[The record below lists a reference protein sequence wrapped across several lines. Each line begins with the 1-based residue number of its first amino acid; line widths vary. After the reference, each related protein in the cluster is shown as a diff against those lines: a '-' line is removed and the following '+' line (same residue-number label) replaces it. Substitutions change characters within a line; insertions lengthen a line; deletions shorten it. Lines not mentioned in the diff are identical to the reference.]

1 MAGADGS
8 EVQLSVRV
16 LTIALAL
23 TLWIALGSLVL
34 AMANLG
40 GNPVRRVFIGVA
52 FVLAAALAL
61 LCRDGVC
68 RALRSHPSTMVAVA
82 IVSLC
87 AVVADGIDG
96 PYFAL
101 TETAI
106 GVTAV
111 VARPRTVW
119 LCVAVLEAGY
129 AGAVFVVRSP
139 GQLAGVLGAL
149 FAYPFVACVLLGL
162 AGLYKRFLVNVD
174 EVVVA
179 IRSGSPALTPAL
191 TRAIALGGGDP
202 VKLLGAPPPLS
213 GLSTDELRV
222 VAGLAS
228 GARPKQLAY
237 AWGVSLP
244 TVRKHIRLAKRK
256 TGARTL
262 PELAAMAA
270 RHDTPDAQP

>member
-1 MAGADGS
+1 
-8 EVQLSVRV
+8 
-16 LTIALAL
+16 
-23 TLWIALGSLVL
+23 
-34 AMANLG
+34 
-40 GNPVRRVFIGVA
+40 
-52 FVLAAALAL
+52 
-61 LCRDGVC
+61 
-68 RALRSHPSTMVAVA
+68 
-82 IVSLC
+82 
-87 AVVADGIDG
+87 
-96 PYFAL
+96 
-101 TETAI
+101 
-106 GVTAV
+106 
-111 VARPRTVW
+111 
-119 LCVAVLEAGY
+119 
-129 AGAVFVVRSP
+129 VRSP

-191 TRAIALGGGDP
+191 TRAIALDGGDP